1 MATNP
6 VRPGPRRSSALF
18 LCYWTYGIA
27 PNIFRIEIT
36 VWTLSFETVTGGF
49 NVSNSFEARVSKEGP
64 DGADILCVYRLSN
77 AIAAANNI
85 ANGLDPLLAVAAEPA
100 SNAMQK
106 LEQSAGGLAAIYQ
119 SIILNTATP
128 EILQSVKGPRL

>member
-1 MATNP
+1 MSFAT
-6 VRPGPRRSSALF
+6 VA
-18 LCYWTYGIA
+18 
-27 PNIFRIEIT
+27 
-36 VWTLSFETVTGGF
+36 GGF
-49 NVSNSFEARVSKEGP
+49 NVSNSFEARVNKESP
-64 DGADILCVYRLSN
+64 DGADILCVYPLSN

-85 ANGLDPLLAVAAEPA
+85 ANGLDPLLAVASDPA

-128 EILQSVKGPRL
+128 AILQSVKGPRL